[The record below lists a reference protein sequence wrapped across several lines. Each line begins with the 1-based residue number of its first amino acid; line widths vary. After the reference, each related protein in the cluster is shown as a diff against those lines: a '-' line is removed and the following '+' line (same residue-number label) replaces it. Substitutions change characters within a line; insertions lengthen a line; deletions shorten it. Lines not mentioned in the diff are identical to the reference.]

1 MVSERCCRKEGT
13 LPRFTGEQLKSMF
26 KTDPKGV
33 SHEMVGA
40 VMRQVFDG
48 FPGDVEVE
56 NEIAAQL
63 GGAGPSNLPCSELI
77 QKYLTEGID

>member
-1 MVSERCCRKEGT
+1 M
-13 LPRFTGEQLKSMF
+13 PRFTGEQLRSMF

-33 SHEMVGA
+33 SHEVVGA
-40 VMRQVFDG
+40 LMRRLFDG

-63 GGAGPSNLPCSELI
+63 GGAKPSDLRCSELI
-77 QKYLTEGID
+77 QKYLTEGFD

>member
-1 MVSERCCRKEGT
+1 M
-13 LPRFTGEQLKSMF
+13 PRFTGEQLKSMF

-33 SHEMVGA
+33 SHEVVGA
-40 VMRQVFDG
+40 LMRQVFDG

-63 GGAGPSNLPCSELI
+63 GGDKPSNLKYSSLI
-77 QKYLTEGID
+77 QRYLTEGLD